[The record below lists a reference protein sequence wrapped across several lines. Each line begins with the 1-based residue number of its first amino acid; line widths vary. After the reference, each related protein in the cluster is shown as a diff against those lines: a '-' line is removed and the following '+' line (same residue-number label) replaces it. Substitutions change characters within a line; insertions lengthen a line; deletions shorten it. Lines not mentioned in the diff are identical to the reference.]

1 MPTRRQQKK
10 SPIMKRTSIK
20 VASLVTFIIVALLI
34 AVSSNASRQS
44 VASAVSQNGSTIE
57 PVLGHQDAPVTII
70 EYGAYGC
77 TACRA
82 WHNAHIIEQ
91 ILGTYPDKVRFIF
104 RDFPVI
110 VPTYDHMAA
119 EVAHCALDQGQDV
132 FWKFHDALYTIATP
146 QSSQD
151 DLFDLGA
158 QVGLDRS
165 QLQSCT
171 RAGTYR
177 SIVENNLNRALNLG
191 LRGTPGFL
199 VNDIVVYNASPEI
212 LQAAVEKALRS

>member
-1 MPTRRQQKK
+1 MPTRRQRKK
-10 SPIMKRTSIK
+10 TSTTGRTPIMAVGI
-20 VASLVTFIIVALLI
+20 AALVIIAILMV
-34 AVSSNASRQS
+34 VSSNTNRQGTTS
-44 VASAVSQNGSTIE
+44 GASQNSTSIE
-57 PVLGHQDAPVTII
+57 PMLGHQDAPVTII

-91 ILGTYPDKVRFIF
+91 ILGAYPDKVRFIF

-151 DLFDLGA
+151 DLFDLGT

-165 QLQSCT
+165 QLQTCT

-177 SIVENNLNRALNLG
+177 SVVENNLNRAVNLG

-199 VNDIVVYNASPEI
+199 VNDVVIYNASPEV